1 MACLE
6 GRNST
11 IELHP
16 QTGPEPGKR
25 NSTLAVRRRG
35 DWTRTSGLLL
45 PKQVRYQLRYTP

>member
-16 QTGPEPGKR
+16 QTGAEAAEA
-25 NSTLAVRRRG
+25 NHH
-35 DWTRTSGLLL
+35 TSGA
-45 PKQVRYQLRYTP
+45 VSG

>member
-16 QTGPEPGKR
+16 QTGAEAPEATT
-25 NSTLAVRRRG
+25 TLSVRRRG